1 MVGSNV
7 GLGVGM
13 VEGMMLGETVGM
25 TDGAGVVGEG
35 VITFDGFGV
44 GAGVGIQVE
53 HSSVRV
59 ETPPDE
65 VNLFLYTLHTYSP
78 IGGL

>member
-1 MVGSNV
+1 MEEGLWDGSEVTGAFVGLDEGERVGSADKGVGSSVVGSNV

-35 VITFDGFGV
+35 VITFDG
-44 GAGVGIQVE
+44 
-53 HSSVRV
+53 
-59 ETPPDE
+59 
-65 VNLFLYTLHTYSP
+65 L
-78 IGGL
+78 